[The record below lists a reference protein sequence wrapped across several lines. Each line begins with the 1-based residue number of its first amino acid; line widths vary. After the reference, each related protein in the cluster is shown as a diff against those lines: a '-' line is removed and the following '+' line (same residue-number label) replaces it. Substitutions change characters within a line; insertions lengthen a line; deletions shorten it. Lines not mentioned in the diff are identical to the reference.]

1 MGGNQA
7 GIVGAL
13 TVLSAGNKI
22 CSAISYSEE
31 LTRILASLGIET
43 ESSIFEKRFVEAL
56 GNADIL
62 ICVHG
67 RELVPPDLI
76 VLPRLGGINVHPYLY
91 QYKGANPVGRA
102 LKDKNFK
109 ASIGVHCMSKEVDEG
124 EILIEE
130 FVDVSGAK
138 SVNEIYNKLYP
149 YYSISLIK
157 ALGII
162 SKK

>member
-1 MGGNQA
+1 
-7 GIVGAL
+7 
-13 TVLSAGNKI
+13 
-22 CSAISYSEE
+22 
-31 LTRILASLGIET
+31 
-43 ESSIFEKRFVEAL
+43 
-56 GNADIL
+56 
-62 ICVHG
+62 
-67 RELVPPDLI
+67 
-76 VLPRLGGINVHPYLY
+76 
-91 QYKGANPVGRA
+91 
-102 LKDKNFK
+102 
-109 ASIGVHCMSKEVDEG
+109 MSKEVDEG